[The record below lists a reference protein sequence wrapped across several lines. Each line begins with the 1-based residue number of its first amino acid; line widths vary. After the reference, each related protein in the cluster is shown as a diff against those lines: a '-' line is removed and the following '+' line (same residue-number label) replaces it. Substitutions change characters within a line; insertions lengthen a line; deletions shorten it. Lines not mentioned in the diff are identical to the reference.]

1 MSRIHNYPHLP
12 PLRISVPS
20 GSDQTLCLS
29 LVSYTK
35 GTIEFFRRSILNH
48 RPRHL
53 GICFSPRQCIG
64 NTVHLFPVATTAL
77 PLARLTSHRPLARLR
92 REARATGKDTVPCW
106 LRMPARSITVLS
118 VCAARETLWN
128 NALLLNG
135 DTLLPFCLGFFTSRS
150 LDFTYSYNT
159 IHTHF
164 SPPRPRT
171 ESASLRARSTG
182 KSGMETAKTYN
193 I

>member
-92 REARATGKDTVPCW
+92 REARATGKDTVPAGCEC
-106 LRMPARSITVLS
+106 LQGVLQYYRF
-118 VCAARETLWN
+118 VQPERL
-128 NALLLNG
+128 
-135 DTLLPFCLGFFTSRS
+135 
-150 LDFTYSYNT
+150 
-159 IHTHF
+159 
-164 SPPRPRT
+164 
-171 ESASLRARSTG
+171 
-182 KSGMETAKTYN
+182 SGTMHYCSMGILFYLFA
-193 I
+193 